1 MGLDAGLLVGRAGPE
16 GQRLRVIGLMEIVIP
31 LQTGFSA
38 ANEQLVGIGDSKT
51 VHCHVT
57 RY

>member
-1 MGLDAGLLVGRAGPE
+1 MVGRAGPE

-38 ANEQLVGIGDSKT
+38 ANEQLIGIGDSKT